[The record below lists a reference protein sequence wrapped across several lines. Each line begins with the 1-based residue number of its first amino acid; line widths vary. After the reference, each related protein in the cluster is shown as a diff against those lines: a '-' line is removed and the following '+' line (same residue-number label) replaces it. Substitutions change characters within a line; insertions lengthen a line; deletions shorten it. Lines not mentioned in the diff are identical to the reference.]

1 MESQQKCFLG
11 LIGLILLGWGCQ
23 SPEPAIEA
31 EKNTILFEEVTLQAG
46 LGDFRHQTGAF
57 GKKWMPESLGGGGGF
72 VEVDGDGWP
81 DIVLVT
87 GAYWP
92 DHGPALPA
100 LTIYRNQGDGTFE
113 NWTGKTGLHR
123 YTAYGMGLAAA
134 DYDNDGDMDLFL
146 TALGPNLLFRN
157 EGGWFKEVS
166 HEAGLSVDTQWS
178 TAAIFFDADRDGW
191 LDLFYG
197 NYVDWTPDTDLFC
210 STDGVH
216 KDYCTPRQYPGV
228 SGRFFRNNGD
238 GTFTERTREAGFAG
252 MPGKTLGVAELDV
265 NRDGWPD
272 LVVANDTQRNLLFI
286 NNGDGT
292 FTEQGL
298 TVGIAFDAHGRARA
312 GMGIDVGFIGEA
324 ADPVVAI
331 GNFSNEM
338 VAFFQYTPRGV
349 FIDRASQVGLGSPTL
364 LTLTFGLFFF
374 DPDLDGDLDLLL
386 CNGHIQET
394 IERVQ
399 DGVTFRQRP
408 QLFLQREPGVFE
420 EVPPQGPL
428 AQPLL
433 GRGAAY
439 ADYDRDGDLD
449 VLLIENGGPVHLW
462 RNQVNPG
469 RPGAPHSVQLELQGT
484 RSNRNGLGTQL
495 IAYVRGRRQERRVH
509 GGSSYLSQS
518 EYRLTL
524 GLGAASQIDSLIV
537 LWPSGQIDRWTH
549 LPAQSAWRVIEAQTL
564 EPLARPTFPGSAQ

>member
-1 MESQQKCFLG
+1 MAKQLGCYLG
-11 LIGLILLGWGCQ
+11 LWGILLVGWGCHA
-23 SPEPAIEA
+23 PEPA
-31 EKNTILFEEVTLQAG
+31 TDVDTPLFEEVTSEAG
-46 LGDFRHQTGAF
+46 LADFRHQTGAF

-72 VEVDGDGWP
+72 VDIDGDGWS

-87 GAYWP
+87 GAHWP
-92 DHGPALPA
+92 GHGPALPA
-100 LTIYRNQGDGTFE
+100 LTVYRNRGDGTFE
-113 NWTGKTGLHR
+113 NWTEKTGLDR

-157 EGGWFKEVS
+157 EGGRFIEVS
-166 HEAGLSVDTQWS
+166 REAGLPRDAQWS
-178 TAAIFFDADRDGW
+178 TAAIFLDADRDGW

-197 NYVDWTPDTDLFC
+197 NYVDWTPETDLFC

-228 SGRFFRNNGD
+228 SGRFFRNNGN
-238 GTFTERTREAGFAG
+238 GTFTEQTHKAGFAA

-298 TVGIAFDAHGRARA
+298 AAGIAFDANGRARA
-312 GMGIDVGFIGEA
+312 GMGIDVGFIGPTA
-324 ADPVVAI
+324 TPVIAI

-338 VAFFQYTPRGV
+338 VAFFQYVDQGV
-349 FIDRASQVGLGSPTL
+349 FIDRAPQVGLGSSTL
-364 LTLTFGLFFF
+364 LSLTFGLFFF
-374 DPDLDGDLDLLL
+374 DADLDGRLDLLL

-394 IERVQ
+394 IEQVQ

-408 QLFLQREPGVFE
+408 QLFMQRAEGIFE
-420 EVPPQGPL
+420 AWPPQGPL

-462 RNQVNPG
+462 RNRVNPG
-469 RPGAPHSVQLELQGT
+469 SPGAPYSVQLELQGT
-484 RSNRNGLGTQL
+484 RSNRNALGTHL
-495 IAYVRGRRQERRVH
+495 ILYANGQRQERRVH
-509 GGSSYLSQS
+509 GGSSYLSQH
-518 EYRLTL
+518 EYRLTV
-524 GLGAASQIDSLIV
+524 GLGSARQIDSLFV
-537 LWPSGQIDRWTH
+537 LWPSGQIDRWVQ
-549 LPAQSAWRVIEAQTL
+549 LPAQSAWRVIEAKGL
-564 EPLARPTFPGSAQ
+564 EPLPLPGSKR